1 MVRLHAVDFVMQK
14 HRIYLRQSGATLIE
28 VLVSVVIT
36 SVGLLG
42 LAGLMATTARV
53 NQGAY
58 QRTQVGFAV
67 QALIESMHVNP
78 NAVARGRYD
87 GIGGSGKTSGADCR
101 KGGCNPELR
110 ADYDL
115 AQFHRALADVLPH
128 AQASLKCR
136 PDANGAV
143 VADVYDGLC
152 RIEVNWSERTLARGG
167 APEPQSL
174 VWVFQP

>member
-1 MVRLHAVDFVMQK
+1 MKMASIS
-14 HRIYLRQSGATLIE
+14 HRQRGATLIE
-28 VLVSVVIT
+28 VLVSVVVT

-42 LAGLMATTARV
+42 LAGLMATTTRV
-53 NQGAY
+53 NQAAY

-78 NAVARGRYD
+78 AAVAQGRYA
-87 GIGGSGKTSGADCR
+87 GGGKSGKVAEVDCR
-101 KGGCNPELR
+101 KRGCSPELR

-115 AQFHRALADVLPH
+115 AQLHHALENILPG
-128 AQASLKCR
+128 AQASLKCD
-136 PDANGAV
+136 PAAEAV
-143 VADVYDGLC
+143 VATGVYDGLC
-152 RIEVNWSERTLARGG
+152 RIEVNWSERALARGG

>member
-1 MVRLHAVDFVMQK
+1 MKANSTIKNQR
-14 HRIYLRQSGATLIE
+14 GATLIE
-28 VLVSVVIT
+28 VLVSVVVT

-53 NQGAY
+53 NQSAY
-58 QRTQVGFAV
+58 QRTQVGYAA

-78 NAVARGRYD
+78 TGVARGRYD
-87 GIGGSGKTSGADCR
+87 GTGGSGKTAGADCR
-101 KGGCNPELR
+101 KRGCSPELR
-110 ADYDL
+110 AEHDL
-115 AQFHRALADVLPH
+115 AQFHRALEDALPS
-128 AQASLKCR
+128 AQTSLKCHR
-136 PDANGAV
+136 NENGAV

-174 VWVFQP
+174 VWMFQP